1 MKRIVQCLRRL
12 GLELCDVAGVLVTHS
27 HRDHT
32 AALRTMARRT
42 EMKIFAPRTV
52 AGELRRTVF
61 DIEKQLQVIPVD
73 RPLRWAA
80 SG

>member
-1 MKRIVQCLRRL
+1 MRLVTFASGSTGNCALLSAGDTHILIDAGISMKRIVQCLRRL

-42 EMKIFAPRTV
+42 E
-52 AGELRRTVF
+52 
-61 DIEKQLQVIPVD
+61 
-73 RPLRWAA
+73 
-80 SG
+80 